1 MRTGHGT
8 ARLQGSGHMV
18 ELGRTQKVAC
28 VPLTA
33 IPLPWENQKG
43 GGKRRERQFPSLKF
57 GVGSTHLKAPSDG
70 SSPPPLVAPNPD
82 PARPVVGALRVC
94 ACVSMDD
101 A

>member
-1 MRTGHGT
+1 
-8 ARLQGSGHMV
+8 MV

-57 GVGSTHLKAPSDG
+57 GVGSTHLKAPPDG